1 MKKYT
6 FLGLAVLALIPTVTQ
21 TVELTGKTIY
31 ISVLPAFAGLL
42 LIFFGTEKLSYNNRF
57 MKSVCGTSSALAV
70 PAFIFAVA
78 QLYPFYLPYVFTD
91 ASGGKRFFAAV
102 IKICADIYDGGQYI
116 FFGLSSI
123 YLAVVVSA
131 FTSEMKHRAVTA
143 KVSDDFSH
151 KDAYGDKHYS
161 KKAYELYTVVCTV
174 FTAVFAVVGVLYIVN
189 QFLGGAM
196 RVQWLTFDIRL
207 ETLLLPVGILFLPFA
222 YTAVEM
228 LGDKRREDR
237 LKEKAEAE
245 KN

>member
-6 FLGLAVLALIPTVTQ
+6 FLGLAVLALIPTVAQ

-42 LIFFGTEKLSYNNRF
+42 LIFSGTEKLSYNNRF
-57 MKSVCGTSSALAV
+57 MKSVCAASSALAV
-70 PAFIFAVA
+70 PAFVFAVA

-123 YLAVVVSA
+123 YLAVVIAA

-143 KVSDDFSH
+143 KVSGKFSH
-151 KDAYGDKHYS
+151 KDAYGDRHYS

-174 FTAVFAVVGVLYIVN
+174 FTAVFVLVGVLYIVN
-189 QFLGGAM
+189 QFLGDAM

-207 ETLLLPVGILFLPFA
+207 ETLYLRGILFLPFA
-222 YTAVEM
+222 YTSVEM

>member
-6 FLGLAVLALIPTVTQ
+6 FLGLAVLALIPTVAQ

-123 YLAVVVSA
+123 YLAVVIAA

-143 KVSDDFSH
+143 KVSGKFSH
-151 KDAYGDKHYS
+151 KDAYGDRHYS
-161 KKAYELYTVVCTV
+161 KKPTSCIPWYAPYSPP
-174 FTAVFAVVGVLYIVN
+174 
-189 QFLGGAM
+189 FLCLWAFFISSINFSAAQCACNG
-196 RVQWLTFDIRL
+196 LRL
-207 ETLLLPVGILFLPFA
+207 I
-222 YTAVEM
+222 
-228 LGDKRREDR
+228 
-237 LKEKAEAE
+237 
-245 KN
+245 

>member
-6 FLGLAVLALIPTVTQ
+6 FLGLAVLALIPTVAQ
-21 TVELTGKTIY
+21 AVELTGTTIY
-31 ISVLPAFAGLL
+31 ISVLPAFAGFL
-42 LIFFGTEKLSYNNRF
+42 LIYFGTEKLSYNNRF
-57 MKSVCGTSSALAV
+57 MKSVCGASAALAV

-78 QLYPFYLPYVFTD
+78 QLYPYYLPYVFSD
-91 ASGGKRFFAAV
+91 ESGGKRFFASV

-116 FFGLSSI
+116 FFGLSSF
-123 YLAVVVSA
+123 YLALVLVA
-131 FTSEMKHRAVTA
+131 FTSEMKHRSVTA
-143 KVSDDFSH
+143 KVSEEFSH
-151 KDAYGDKHYS
+151 KDAYGDRHYS
-161 KKAYELYTVVCTV
+161 KKAYGIYTVVCTV
-174 FTAVFAVVGVLYIVN
+174 FTAVFIAVGVLYTVN

-228 LGDKRREDR
+228 VRDKRREDR
-237 LKEKAEAE
+237 LREKAEAE